1 MNITSFN
8 PLIITKN
15 PEPTIQLFEEL
26 GFKRHHTKKNIGDN
40 EITDVRMEDANG
52 FNVDV
57 AEGDGEWTAIRI
69 NVDDFDEAIAFF
81 MDHGFRKPRHEQ
93 ASKTTDTGSSKFTML
108 VAPSG
113 FLVTISKHIKN
124 HD

>member
-1 MNITSFN
+1 MKITSFN
-8 PLIITKN
+8 PLIITRD
-15 PEPTIQLFEEL
+15 PESAIKVFEEL
-26 GFKRHHTKKNIGDN
+26 GFERHHTKREIGDN
-40 EITDVRMEDANG
+40 KITDVRMEDANG

>member
-1 MNITSFN
+1 MKITSFN

-15 PEPTIQLFEEL
+15 PEATIQLFEEL

-40 EITDVRMEDANG
+40 EVTDVRMEDANG

-69 NVDDFDEAIAFF
+69 NVDDFDEAIEFF
-81 MDHGFRKPRHEQ
+81 TAHGFRKPRHGT
-93 ASKTTDTGSSKFTML
+93 AHKTVDTGSSKYTML
-108 VAPSG
+108 VSPTG
-113 FLVTISKHIKN
+113 FIVAISKHFRKS
-124 HD
+124 

>member
-1 MNITSFN
+1 MKITSFN
-8 PLIITKN
+8 PLIITRN

-26 GFKRHHTKKNIGDN
+26 GFKRHHTKREIGDN
-40 EITDVRMEDANG
+40 KVTDVRMEDANG

-57 AEGDGEWTAIRI
+57 SEGDGEWSVIRI
-69 NVDDFDEAIAFF
+69 NVDDFDEAIEFF
-81 MDHGFRKPRHEQ
+81 MSHGFRKPRHER

-113 FLVTISKHIKN
+113 FIVTISKHIKN